1 MRRFADILLACS
13 LALSCSFL
21 PVGAVEVFDD
31 FPAIV
36 RVSGRV
42 NQAIPANMTVYLDE
56 FTLAVDDLKKITMV
70 PAGPMTMLNMS
81 M

>member
-1 MRRFADILLACS
+1 MRRFAGILLACS

-31 FPAIV
+31 F
-36 RVSGRV
+36 
-42 NQAIPANMTVYLDE
+42 PANMTVYLDE